1 MSDPS
6 APAPQAGRE
15 GDEEQEPRTEEERM
29 MEEISKQRDIIDA
42 LAVTDDGS
50 LDLLRRRAPHQKKL
64 GRLEFQ
70 YQLLVEQ
77 KRLANALSRFEE
89 EHGAVYTE
97 PCLVC
102 LEDIHVHAAMS
113 LTRVFGCCGGFICTT
128 CERDIQESVAGLGKC
143 PLCRESIGGKTE
155 AESAAQLMALAE
167 RGVLLAQSHVAAC
180 MLRGSGGFEKNAKSG
195 VEWINKAAAQ
205 NEPSALFQLS
215 ILHRQGLKSLV
226 RKSQEKANE
235 LLLESANL
243 GYTRANAELAKL
255 YLSGTGGFEADKDEA
270 YFRASVALALDGG
283 DGAATMVL
291 GTLHFFE
298 HLPKPSFYLACYYS
312 NIAASE
318 DTTGVASQIYSRS
331 LLQLAVYLHGDNS
344 PNGYNAMPAAHI
356 WLRKSC
362 EMVSEDTRMLLK
374 TGLKNVDHHFQSS
387 CGNCSRMAE
396 AGEKYKQC
404 SKCKAQWYCSKECQ
418 VEAWRAGHKQ
428 DCKRATILKF
438 EDYINAE

>member
-1 MSDPS
+1 MSDEPLTPS
-6 APAPQAGRE
+6 ASSEAGDVGE
-15 GDEEQEPRTEEERM
+15 DEERQKTEEERLL
-29 MEEISKQRDIIDA
+29 EEIAKQKELVDATPRDTREEIKH
-42 LAVTDDGS
+42 
-50 LDLLRRRAPHQKKL
+50 RASHQKKL
-64 GRLEFQ
+64 GQLEFK
-70 YQLLVEQ
+70 YHLLVEK
-77 KRLANALSRFEE
+77 KRLTGELLRFQELY
-89 EHGAVYTE
+89 G
-97 PCLVC
+97 
-102 LEDIHVHAAMS
+102 DIHSDIHLHASEDLMVS
-113 LTRVFGCCGGFICTT
+113 FPCCGGFVCKSCTQ
-128 CERDIQESVAGLGKC
+128 DIHESGVDLNKC
-143 PLCRESIGGKTE
+143 PLCREWLNDKTA
-155 AESAAQLMALAE
+155 AEDAAQVMVLAK
-167 RGVLLAQSHVAAC
+167 RGVVWAQSYVGRC
-180 MLRGSGGFEKNAKSG
+180 MISGRRGFEKQEKTGIELLNR
-195 VEWINKAAAQ
+195 AAAQ
-205 NEPSALFQLS
+205 GHPPALYQLS
-215 ILHRQGLKSLV
+215 YLHREESKCLVKSP
-226 RKSQEKANE
+226 EKADE
-235 LLLESANL
+235 LLLKSANL
-243 GYTRANAELAKL
+243 GYARANSALAQL
-255 YLSGTGGFEADKDEA
+255 YLSGAYGFEEDKDEA